1 MKSAGNLDEKQLFYD
16 RHLQKQLTQ
25 LERVEEGLAVSPEL
39 KASYES
45 MQNIMKSLKDHD
57 KDVIVDYL
65 YNTQNLSRQ
74 MKEIFR
80 TFKKNLEVI
89 LNASETGYSNGPV
102 EGMNRMIKQIQRTAF
117 GFRNYHHMISRIKL
131 RQMKT
136 KPDKKTELKVA

>member
-1 MKSAGNLDEKQLFYD
+1 MAILQSTEKQLFYD
-16 RHLQKQLTQ
+16 RHLRKQLTQ

-45 MQNIMKSLKDHD
+45 MQNIMKSLKGHD
-57 KDVIVDYL
+57 KDGIVDYL

-80 TFKKNLEVI
+80 IFKKNLEVI

-136 KPDKKTELKVA
+136 KPDKKTELKAA

>member
-1 MKSAGNLDEKQLFYD
+1 MKSAENLDEKQLFYD
-16 RHLQKQLTQ
+16 RHLRKQLPQ

-57 KDVIVDYL
+57 KDGIVDYL

-131 RQMKT
+131 RK
-136 KPDKKTELKVA
+136 

>member
-1 MKSAGNLDEKQLFYD
+1 MKSAENLDEKQLFYD
-16 RHLQKQLTQ
+16 RHLRKQLTQ
-25 LERVEEGLAVSPEL
+25 LERVEDGLAVSPEL

-45 MQNIMKSLKDHD
+45 MQNIMKSLKDYD
-57 KDVIVDYL
+57 KDGIVDYL
-65 YNTQNLSRQ
+65 YNAQNLSRQ

-131 RQMKT
+131 RK
-136 KPDKKTELKVA
+136 